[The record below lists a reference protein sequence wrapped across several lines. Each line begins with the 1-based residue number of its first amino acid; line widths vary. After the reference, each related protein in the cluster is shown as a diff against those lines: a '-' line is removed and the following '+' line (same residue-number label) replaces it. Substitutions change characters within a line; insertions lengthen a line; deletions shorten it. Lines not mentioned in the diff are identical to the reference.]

1 MTLDR
6 SRQQADNSPERVLTS
21 LGAPV
26 IWESL
31 RASSS
36 PMRMPACPVGAA
48 SRLMVWSVCIFAH
61 NEERLLPQCLKA
73 LDAAAAGGEYVVHI
87 MENGSS
93 DQTASVAR
101 AFAAADPRINAHHLS
116 LGDKSNAWN
125 EYVHRVAG
133 DAEMHVF
140 IDGDVRPSANSFKAL
155 NEAFQASPQSYAA
168 AALPATGRSRKSW
181 AARLFLNSYLSG
193 NLYAV
198 RGTAARLIRERNIR
212 LPIGS
217 VGEDGILSYLML
229 TDLKGGRDDSHK
241 ERIAVATDAFFEFD
255 SLQINARDLQ
265 IYRRRLRRY
274 SRRYFQTQKFS
285 TRCSRKA
292 ASAQCRKRSSPST
305 RRNRSPAFA
314 RALIR
319 SIISWIA
326 RCSSACARKQRA
338 APAHDNRLQS
348 LSVFCKASSKRL
360 AKARCESR
368 PVISARALLRRRS
381 A

>member
-1 MTLDR
+1 
-6 SRQQADNSPERVLTS
+6 
-21 LGAPV
+21 
-26 IWESL
+26 
-31 RASSS
+31 
-36 PMRMPACPVGAA
+36 
-48 SRLMVWSVCIFAH
+48 MVWSVCIFAH

-101 AFAAADPRINAHHLS
+101 TFAAADPRINAHHLS

-274 SRRYFQTQKFS
+274 SRRYFQTQILYAMLKEGGVGAMPEKIESIYTPQSLAGLRPRLDPVNYFVD
-285 TRCSRKA
+285 REMLKRLRAEA
-292 ASAQCRKRSSPST
+292 ASRAG
-305 RRNRSPAFA
+305 A
-314 RALIR
+314 R
-319 SIISWIA
+319 
-326 RCSSACARKQRA
+326 
-338 APAHDNRLQS
+338 
-348 LSVFCKASSKRL
+348 
-360 AKARCESR
+360 
-368 PVISARALLRRRS
+368 
-381 A
+381 

>member
-1 MTLDR
+1 
-6 SRQQADNSPERVLTS
+6 
-21 LGAPV
+21 
-26 IWESL
+26 
-31 RASSS
+31 
-36 PMRMPACPVGAA
+36 
-48 SRLMVWSVCIFAH
+48 MVWSVCIFAH

-212 LPIGS
+212 LSIGS

-229 TDLKGGRDDSHK
+229 TDLKGGRDDS
-241 ERIAVATDAFFEFD
+241 ATICLFVPPKGF
-255 SLQINARDLQ
+255 
-265 IYRRRLRRY
+265 
-274 SRRYFQTQKFS
+274 
-285 TRCSRKA
+285 
-292 ASAQCRKRSSPST
+292 
-305 RRNRSPAFA
+305 
-314 RALIR
+314 
-319 SIISWIA
+319 
-326 RCSSACARKQRA
+326 
-338 APAHDNRLQS
+338 
-348 LSVFCKASSKRL
+348 
-360 AKARCESR
+360 
-368 PVISARALLRRRS
+368 
-381 A
+381 